1 MPPEKSLE
9 TIVEKIPQK
18 LPRRL
23 GRGLDALLG
32 EKTAAIAPHEQPASA
47 DAAAAPEGA
56 LREIAIASIRP
67 NPFQPRKD
75 FSPEQLAELRESI
88 QTTGLL
94 QPITV
99 RALSGGAGYEL
110 VAGERRLRAATQ
122 LGWEKIPAMVRELND
137 RAMLTLALVENLQ
150 RSDLNPIDEAE
161 GYERLTDEFGLT
173 QQQIAQLV
181 GKDRS
186 TIANLLRV
194 LALPA
199 PVRTMLQ
206 AGQITLGHAR
216 PLLALDDAAAI
227 TRLARQ
233 AADDGLSVREI
244 ENRVRRDVPAATR
257 SKRGRP
263 RKVDHGPA
271 QLQDIEN
278 RVRRRLQ
285 TDVAVR
291 LKTGEA
297 GELRVH
303 FYSFDDLERVL
314 ASMGIAE

>member
-1 MPPEKSLE
+1 MPTEKS
-9 TIVEKIPQK
+9 PQK
-18 LPRRL
+18 IPRRL

-32 EKTAAIAPHEQPASA
+32 EKTAERA
-47 DAAAAPEGA
+47 DAAAPESA
-56 LREIAIASIRP
+56 LRDIATASIRP

-75 FSPEQLAELRESI
+75 FSPEQLAELRDSI

-99 RALSGGAGYEL
+99 RALNGSTGYEL
-110 VAGERRLRAATQ
+110 VAGERRLRAAMQ
-122 LGWEKIPAMVRELND
+122 LGWDRIPAIVRELDD

-199 PVRTMLQ
+199 TVRTMLQ
-206 AGQITLGHAR
+206 SGQLTLGHAR

-227 TRLARQ
+227 TRLAKQ
-233 AADDGLSVREI
+233 AAENGLSVREI
-244 ENRVRRDVPAATR
+244 EDRVRRDAPATTR
-257 SKRGRP
+257 TKRGRP
-263 RKVDHGPA
+263 RKRDNRTA

-278 RVRRRLQ
+278 RIRRRLQ
-285 TDVAVR
+285 TDVTVR
-291 LKTGEA
+291 LKSGES
-297 GELRVH
+297 GEMRVQ

>member
-1 MPPEKSLE
+1 MLPEKLP
-9 TIVEKIPQK
+9 EKVPQK

-32 EKTAAIAPHEQPASA
+32 EK
-47 DAAAAPEGA
+47 AAATASPEEMRGNDAGAPGSG
-56 LREIAIASIRP
+56 LREIATASIRP

-75 FSPEQLAELRESI
+75 FPAEELAELRESI
-88 QTTGLL
+88 QTSGLL

-99 RALSGGAGYEL
+99 RALSGEMGYEL
-110 VAGERRLRAATQ
+110 VAGERRLRAVTQ
-122 LGWEKIPAMVRELND
+122 IGWERIPAIVRDLDD

-194 LALPA
+194 LALPTA
-199 PVRTMLQ
+199 VRAMLQ
-206 AGQITLGHAR
+206 SGRLTLGHAR
-216 PLLALDDAAAI
+216 PLLALSDPAAI
-227 TRLARQ
+227 TKLARQ
-233 AADDGLSVREI
+233 AAEDGLSVREI
-244 ENRVRRDVPAATR
+244 ENRVRRDAPPAAR
-257 SKRGRP
+257 RRGRP
-263 RKVDHGPA
+263 RKVDPKPT

-285 TDVAVR
+285 TDVALR
-291 LKTGEA
+291 LKTGET

-314 ASMGIAE
+314 ATMGVAE